1 MHGTDSIPSLIA
13 ALARPC
19 PAMIVP
25 SSSMRMGFV
34 NPYSLMDAQIWA
46 TCSSECVR
54 ELFAYGMSSDGFL
67 STISI
72 DVSPFRITTPL

>member
-1 MHGTDSIPSLIA
+1 MSPLSTMHGTVSIPSLIA

-25 SSSMRMGFV
+25 PSSMRMGFV
-34 NPYSLMDAQIWA
+34 KPYSLMDAQIWA

-54 ELFAYGMSSDGFL
+54 ELFAYGMSSDGFF

-72 DVSPFRITTPL
+72 

>member
-1 MHGTDSIPSLIA
+1 M
-13 ALARPC
+13 ALPW

-34 NPYSLMDAQIWA
+34 KPYSLMDAQICA
-46 TCSSECVR
+46 ICPSECVR
-54 ELFAYGMSSDGFL
+54 ELFAYGTSSDGFL

-72 DVSPFRITTPL
+72 DISPFRITSPL